1 MRTRGALAATTV
13 GMCVAAT
20 AGAVAAPAVAAPAA
34 AAPSGGGEPRFLT
47 SRELPPHPT
56 SAWHAGRVTAGQP
69 EALPVCAGEALP
81 STSVHRTFWTDL
93 DTNAVQVTVVE
104 RDTRRAKEFA
114 ALLREK
120 LDGCAARLERE
131 HPDVEAKQKYYGKL
145 NVEEGVHVYGLHT
158 AWNWGASD
166 ANLFA
171 VGRDGR
177 TVTLVRW
184 GQLGKLSDAPVSG
197 FKATARTAVNKLY

>member
-1 MRTRGALAATTV
+1 MSMRNRGALAATTV
-13 GMCVAAT
+13 GLCVAAT
-20 AGAVAAPAVAAPAA
+20 AAAVAAPAA
-34 AAPSGGGEPRFLT
+34 AAPSGGGEPRFL
-47 SRELPPHPT
+47 SAGELPPHPS

-69 EALPVCAGEALP
+69 DALPVCAGEALP

-104 RDTRRAKEFA
+104 RSTQRAKAFA
-114 ALLREK
+114 GLLREK
-120 LDGCAARLERE
+120 LDDCAARLERE
-131 HPDVEAKQKYYGKL
+131 HPDVKAKQKYYGKL
-145 NVEEGVHVYGLHT
+145 DVEEGAYVYGLHT
-158 AWNWGASD
+158 AWNSGASD

-184 GQLGKLSDAPVSG
+184 GQLGDLSHAPVSG
-197 FKATARTAVNKLY
+197 FKTTAKKAVNKLY